1 MPFVRLTRFFYQRN
15 SAFRRKILV
24 GFLLSSI
31 LPVLLIGSLAYSF
44 SYKIARDSIIQSI
57 TYANIQLS
65 NTISN
70 RFLQGANAADILPA
84 YLFPLVQAKGQSI
97 VSQLDRVSQIRSY
110 LAIQRDAYQFYRNGG
125 SIWPS
130 CATIPA
136 PGTCHWT
143 RQHPLSSNSATISLT

>member
-70 RFLQGANAADILPA
+70 RFLQGANAADILQPIFSLWSRPKA
-84 YLFPLVQAKGQSI
+84 SRSSASSI
-97 VSQLDRVSQIRSY
+97 ESARSE
-110 LAIQRDAYQFYRNGG
+110 A
-125 SIWPS
+125 IWPS
-130 CATIPA
+130 SVTPISF
-136 PGTCHWT
+136 T
-143 RQHPLSSNSATISLT
+143 RLSSI